1 MTTTYHVINKWEP
14 TARTRVYENSRAVSI
29 FMLGR
34 KTNQY
39 FIIKTDDKG
48 SRLVEPFTDC
58 EISVIQSALDL
69 A

>member
-1 MTTTYHVINKWEP
+1 MTSIYHVINKWES
-14 TARTRVYENSRAVSI
+14 TARTRVFENSRAVSI

-39 FIIKTDDKG
+39 FIIKTDDNG
-48 SRLVEPFTDC
+48 SRLVAPFTDC
-58 EISVIQSALDL
+58 EISAIQSTLDL